1 MILCST
7 VVYSNSRWHTTVFE
21 GRKRKSF
28 KTVISWPRAKP
39 GKIQFVPD
47 HQINAMP
54 ARDASRGFSC
64 SKAHFRL
71 RLLWFVTMG
80 YIQNFS
86 PRNFKKS
93 TLFMCNLHKINI
105 SDVLHSWRFKF
116 PSSTSFY
123 PRELSFSY
131 TYLVPTDFLS
141 FFHLKCLYFTFSLEG
156 YFCWIENFVCKC
168 FQHCKDV
175 SLLVSVFSDEYSVL
189 TQTSTLYV
197 WLVIFL
203 QLLSRY
209 SL

>member
-1 MILCST
+1 MTEILDVFFMILCST
-7 VVYSNSRWHTTVFE
+7 VVYSNSRWHKTVFE

-47 HQINAMP
+47 HQINAML
-54 ARDASRGFSC
+54 ARDASRGLSC

-71 RLLWFVTMG
+71 HLLWFVTMG

-105 SDVLHSWRFKF
+105 SGVLHSWRFKF

-123 PRELSFSY
+123 PGELSFSY

-141 FFHLKCLYFTFSLEG
+141 FFHLKCLYFTFLKGIFAG
-156 YFCWIENFVCKC
+156 YRILFVN
-168 FQHCKDV
+168 
-175 SLLVSVFSDEYSVL
+175 VFSTVKM
-189 TQTSTLYV
+189 
-197 WLVIFL
+197 FHF
-203 QLLSRY
+203 
-209 SL
+209 

>member
-7 VVYSNSRWHTTVFE
+7 VVYSNSRWHKTVFE

-47 HQINAMP
+47 HQINAML
-54 ARDASRGFSC
+54 ARDASRGLSC

-71 RLLWFVTMG
+71 HLLWFVTMG

-105 SDVLHSWRFKF
+105 SGVLHSWRFKF

-123 PRELSFSY
+123 PGELSFSY

-141 FFHLKCLYFTFSLEG
+141 FFHLKCLYFTFLKGIFAG
-156 YFCWIENFVCKC
+156 YRIWG
-168 FQHCKDV
+168 
-175 SLLVSVFSDEYSVL
+175 
-189 TQTSTLYV
+189 
-197 WLVIFL
+197 W
-203 QLLSRY
+203 
-209 SL
+209 

>member
-93 TLFMCNLHKINI
+93 TLENKKIIVLEKIRLDAVI
-105 SDVLHSWRFKF
+105 SAYR
-116 PSSTSFY
+116 SSKEINVY
-123 PRELSFSY
+123 
-131 TYLVPTDFLS
+131 D
-141 FFHLKCLYFTFSLEG
+141 
-156 YFCWIENFVCKC
+156 I
-168 FQHCKDV
+168 
-175 SLLVSVFSDEYSVL
+175 
-189 TQTSTLYV
+189 
-197 WLVIFL
+197 
-203 QLLSRY
+203 
-209 SL
+209 